1 MSGCIHVFWLCVVS
15 PGGQCSRVLSA
26 WPGPILHCFSPSHL
40 AVRLAQGWVCLPSI
54 QWDKDRPLRQCV
66 LTKPLSGAPGCS
78 CSLTLLSLCLELP
91 KASQETT
98 EITCA
103 LQALKGSGQ
112 ANCCKRCKQQGVG
125 CHFPCSSTLV
135 TRLSSHLL
143 SRDRERLENIGP
155 LGLIANSTVPVP
167 ALLMIGSQRN
177 PDNVPVAPPSSPSIT
192 QYLWPRPVPPASLST
207 RGPALLTPPPTLTLS
222 SPPPGLPFT

>member
-1 MSGCIHVFWLCVVS
+1 MRTNQAPKWG
-15 PGGQCSRVLSA
+15 SRVQLQ
-26 WPGPILHCFSPSHL
+26 L
-40 AVRLAQGWVCLPSI
+40 
-54 QWDKDRPLRQCV
+54 D
-66 LTKPLSGAPGCS
+66 LTVTSVV
-78 CSLTLLSLCLELP
+78 CLELP

-103 LQALKGSGQ
+103 LQALRGSGQ

-167 ALLMIGSQRN
+167 ALLMVGSQRN
-177 PDNVPVAPPSSPSIT
+177 PDNVPVAPSSSPSIT
-192 QYLWPRPVPPASLST
+192 QYLWPCPVTPASLST
-207 RGPALLTPPPTLTLS
+207 RGPALLTLPPTLTLS
-222 SPPPGLPFT
+222 SSRSGLPFT